1 MSLSKDFFV
10 SDKLHERSVE
20 MPDGSKHLIH
30 FAELSAADFTAFRDE
45 QRSEDPKVR
54 ALATARLLAKAV
66 REPNGKAAMTPEQAD
81 KLKPG
86 PMRAL
91 FEAVLEVNT
100 YDGKKPSPSAEAS
113 GSATS

>member
-10 SDKLHERSVE
+10 SDKLHERAVE

-54 ALATARLLAKAV
+54 ALATPKLLAKAV
-66 REPNGKAAMTPEQAD
+66 REPNGKQSMTVEQAAN
-81 KLKPG
+81 LKSAPL
-86 PMRAL
+86 RAL

-100 YDGKKPSPSAEAS
+100 YDGKKPSPSADGS

>member
-10 SDKLHERSVE
+10 SDKLHERNIE

-30 FAELSAADFTAFRDE
+30 FAELTAADFTNFRDE
-45 QRSEDPKVR
+45 QRSDDAKVR
-54 ALATARLLAKAV
+54 ALSTPRLLVKAV
-66 REPNGKAAMTPEQAD
+66 REPNGKPAMTAEQAAM
-81 KLKPG
+81 LKPG

-100 YDGKKPSPSAEAS
+100 YDGKKASPSAADS

>member
-20 MPDGSKHLIH
+20 LPDGSKHILH
-30 FAELSAADFTAFRDE
+30 FAELTAADFTNFRDE
-45 QRSEDPKVR
+45 QRSEDGNIR
-54 ALATARLLAKAV
+54 AMATPRLLAKAV
-66 REPNGKAAMTPEQAD
+66 REPNGKAAMTADQAA

-86 PMRAL
+86 PLRAL

-100 YDGKKPSPSAEAS
+100 YDAKKPSPSAEAN

>member
-10 SDKLHERSVE
+10 SDKLHERNIE
-20 MPDGSKHLIH
+20 MPDGTKHLIH
-30 FAELSAADFTAFRDE
+30 FAELTAADFTAFRDE
-45 QRSEDPKVR
+45 QRSDDGKTR
-54 ALATARLLAKAV
+54 AMATPRLLSKAV
-66 REPNGKAAMTPEQAD
+66 REPNGKAAMTPEQAA

-100 YDGKKPSPSAEAS
+100 YDAKKPSPSAEAS
-113 GSATS
+113 GSPTS

>member
-10 SDKLHERSVE
+10 SDKLHERTVE
-20 MPDGSKHLIH
+20 LPDGSKHPLH
-30 FAELSAADFTAFRDE
+30 FAELTAADFTNFRDE
-45 QRSEDPKVR
+45 QRSEDAKVR
-54 ALATARLLAKAV
+54 LMATPKLLSKAV
-66 REPNGKAAMTPEQAD
+66 RESNGKQAMTPEQAA
-81 KLKPG
+81 KLKPA

-100 YDGKKPSPSAEAS
+100 FDAKKPSPSAGGS

>member
-10 SDKLHERSVE
+10 SDKLHERNIE
-20 MPDGSKHLIH
+20 MPDGSTHLIH
-30 FAELSAADFTAFRDE
+30 FAELTAADFTTFRDE
-45 QRSEDPKVR
+45 QRSDDGKTR
-54 ALATARLLAKAV
+54 AMATPRLLAKAV
-66 REPNGKAAMTPEQAD
+66 REPNGKAAMTADQAA

-100 YDGKKPSPSAEAS
+100 YDAKKPSPSAEAS

>member
-10 SDKLHERSVE
+10 SDTLHERSVE
-20 MPDGSKHLIH
+20 MPDGSKHIIH

-45 QRSEDPKVR
+45 QRSEDAKTR
-54 ALATARLLAKAV
+54 ALATPRLLAKAV
-66 REPNGKAAMTPEQAD
+66 REPNGKPAMTVDQAV

-86 PMRAL
+86 PLRAL

-100 YDGKKPSPSAEAS
+100 FDGKKPSPSAEGS